1 MQHNVSVRF
10 TDGGRLARKLKNLE
24 PNMIKGESVVRQE
37 LSGLDKQMS
46 ELDSELEVDLSL
58 FSYLPER

>member
-10 TDGGRLARKLKNLE
+10 TDGGRLERKLRNLE

-46 ELDSELEVDLSL
+46 ELDSELEV
-58 FSYLPER
+58 

>member
-1 MQHNVSVRF
+1 MSVSCI
-10 TDGGRLARKLKNLE
+10 DGGRLKNLE

-46 ELDSELEVDLSL
+46 ELDSELEV
-58 FSYLPER
+58 

>member
-1 MQHNVSVRF
+1 MAG
-10 TDGGRLARKLKNLE
+10 DLRKNWFGTLSENAPDLWE

-46 ELDSELEVDLSL
+46 ELDSELQV
-58 FSYLPER
+58 